1 VAALATANGAQVTFS
16 LSAGANVTA
25 TVVNVAGRPV
35 ATIAA
40 DKPLEA
46 GLQTLVWDRRANS
59 GLPVPAGLYLVRLSA
74 RAPRGGQST
83 ALATVAL
90 R

>member
-1 VAALATANGAQVTFS
+1 M
-16 LSAGANVTA
+16 TA

-35 ATIAA
+35 RTLAA

-46 GLQTLVWDRRANS
+46 GLQTLLWDRRAGN
-59 GLPVPAGLYLVRLSA
+59 GLSVPAGLYLVRVTA
-74 RAPRGGQST
+74 RAEDGGQST
-83 ALATVAL
+83 GLATVAL